1 MENFDQEL
9 GKDSVTVRLIKKLL
23 DLSKEQQLSLLKQLD
38 ETSVTDQSSTD
49 RNDTRKHFKETI
61 HFTDPRKRFKET
73 IHFTVKD
80 RNYTGSSEDIS
91 SGGMFIKTEDSF
103 SIGQSITINIPL
115 TNKQKHIK
123 VPAEIVR
130 VMPEGIGIEFL
141 KKMG

>member
-23 DLSKEQQLSLLKQLD
+23 DMSEEQQSSLLKQLD
-38 ETSVTDQSSTD
+38 ETSVTDQSSDD
-49 RNDTRKHFKETI
+49 RDDTRKS
-61 HFTDPRKRFKET
+61 FKET

-80 RNYTGSSEDIS
+80 QNYTGVSEDIS
-91 SGGMFIKTEDSF
+91 SGGMFIKAGGSF
-103 SIGQSITINIPL
+103 LVGQNIIINIPL

-130 VMPEGIGIEFL
+130 VMPEGIGVEFL
-141 KKMG
+141 KKIG

>member
-1 MENFDQEL
+1 MVNFDQEL

-23 DLSKEQQLSLLKQLD
+23 DMPEEQQLSLLKQLD
-38 ETSVTDQSSTD
+38 ETLITDQSSND
-49 RNDTRKHFKETI
+49 RDDTRKS
-61 HFTDPRKRFKET
+61 FKET

-80 RNYTGSSEDIS
+80 RNYTGISEDIS
-91 SGGMFIKTEDSF
+91 SGGMFIKTEDCF
-103 SIGQSITINIPL
+103 SVGQSIIINIPL

-130 VMPEGIGIEFL
+130 VMPEGIGVEFL

>member
-1 MENFDQEL
+1 MVDFDQES

-23 DLSKEQQLSLLKQLD
+23 DMSEEQQLSLLKQLD
-38 ETSVTDQSSTD
+38 ETSVTNQSSND
-49 RNDTRKHFKETI
+49 RDDTRKNFRETI
-61 HFTDPRKRFKET
+61 HFTM
-73 IHFTVKD
+73 KD
-80 RNYTGSSEDIS
+80 RNYTGISEDIS

-103 SIGQSITINIPL
+103 SVGQSIIINIPL
-115 TNKQKHIK
+115 ANKQKHIK